1 MPNIATV
8 ARGALDRFILDLVE
22 AGFETKGGTWWRG
35 PLDPSL
41 TELTD
46 ATTMTLVIQ
55 SGWPYRHPHLFV
67 EGLRPS
73 AHLNETGLCL
83 WRVGDDSLAWMR
95 LTDLRE
101 RIRQW
106 ADRYR
111 GRATTDDPVLDPH
124 LYWKPYNRAVL
135 ATVDLSKVRWGDGG
149 SGDLTAKDDGNKVEI
164 GESGGLKVRWYGRES
179 MRMPPVNLA
188 MLIDGLKSEQARN
201 LERELERV
209 GQPGGVDVLMVIWG
223 TPVGVPN
230 VLVLRLKRNEESE
243 VVGEAMEVARTD
255 VEVLILRAGPDA
267 PTLRS
272 KSVVIIGQGAIGSH
286 VSLLLARSG
295 LGNCAIYDGARLR
308 PGDIVRHAG
317 LEVSV
322 GNPKVNAV
330 SLAVFMAAP
339 WTDVRKVDESSW
351 DPDALAKAAAGAD
364 LVIDAVG
371 EASFTDQLSRR
382 LVGEAAPFLSV
393 ALYRGGAVARIR
405 LHVHGGTPFHERP
418 ASGAFPT
425 IPPGP
430 LEAAPSWETGCASP
444 VNNAPP
450 AAVVSASALAT
461 RIAVDV
467 LMGRDAGNF
476 DIIEVYRALEA
487 EPVDV
492 VGYRRYAE

>member
-1 MPNIATV
+1 MPDITTV
-8 ARGALDRFILDLVE
+8 APGALDRFILDLVE
-22 AGFETKGGTWWRG
+22 AGFETQEGTVWRG

-41 TELTD
+41 ADLTE
-46 ATTMTLVIQ
+46 ATTMAFVIEN
-55 SGWPYRHPHLFV
+55 GWPYRHPHLYV

-83 WRVGDDSLAWMR
+83 WRVGDDSLAWLR

-101 RIRQW
+101 RIDQW
-106 ADRYR
+106 AHRYR
-111 GRATTDDPVLDPH
+111 ARATVDDPVLDPH
-124 LYWKPYNRAVL
+124 LYWKPYNPAVL

-149 SGDLTAKDDGNKVEI
+149 SGDLTAKDDGSKIEI
-164 GESGGLKVRWYGRES
+164 GEAGNLKVRWYGREA

-188 MLIDGLKSEQARN
+188 MLIDGLKKEQARN

-209 GQPGGVDVLMVIWG
+209 GQSGALDVLMVIWG

-230 VLVLRLKRNEESE
+230 VLVLRLKRNDEDE

-255 VEVLILRAGPDA
+255 EEVLILRAGSDA
-267 PTLRS
+267 PTLRA
-272 KSVVIIGQGAIGSH
+272 KSVVIFGQGAVGSH

-295 LGNCAIYDGARLR
+295 LGKCAIFDGARLR

-330 SLAVFMAAP
+330 SLAAFMAAP
-339 WTDVRKVDESSW
+339 WTDVRKVDKSSW

-382 LVGEAAPFLSV
+382 LAGEPMPFLSV
-393 ALYRGGAVARIR
+393 GLYRGGAVARVR
-405 LHVHGGTPFHERP
+405 LREPGGMPFHERTG
-418 ASGAFPT
+418 SDAFPT

-430 LEAAPSWETGCASP
+430 MEDVPSWESGCASP

-450 AAVVSASALAT
+450 VAVVSAAALAT
-461 RIAVDV
+461 RVAVEV
-467 LMGRDAGNF
+467 LTGRDGGNF
-476 DIIEVYRALEA
+476 DVIEVYRALES
-487 EPVDV
+487 EPIDA
-492 VGYRRYAE
+492 VGYRRYDG